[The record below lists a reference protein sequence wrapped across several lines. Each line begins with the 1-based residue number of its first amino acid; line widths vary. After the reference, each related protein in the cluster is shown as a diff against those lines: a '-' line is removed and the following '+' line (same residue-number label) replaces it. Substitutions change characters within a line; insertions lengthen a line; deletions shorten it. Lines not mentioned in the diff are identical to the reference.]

1 MISLIQN
8 MQSKLQWCEAVKAYG
23 NFTQNHVNVREK
35 NVSLKIT
42 LFHFLP
48 VLENYLQ
55 YYTCMTQDTINN
67 IKL

>member
-42 LFHFLP
+42 LFHFFAS
-48 VLENYLQ
+48 
-55 YYTCMTQDTINN
+55 T
-67 IKL
+67 